1 VLSLHPPGIVEGDS
15 ASLAPLDAV
24 HMAARTVTFTVLI
37 SAAAG
42 LVFGISPAIR
52 APRIDL
58 QQMLQDCNRGYCGG
72 RGQKRFL
79 DALIIPEVGLSMLL
93 LVAAGLLIRTL
104 TALRSVDPGFRG
116 RSCPGQYHAG
126 AADKSTTPRLS
137 ESTFSRHSGNGARA
151 SWSGFLG
158 IASIF
163 EQRMNP
169 IPSTWGP
176 H

>member
-1 VLSLHPPGIVEGDS
+1 
-15 ASLAPLDAV
+15 
-24 HMAARTVTFTVLI
+24 MAARTVTFTVLI

-104 TALRSVDPGFRG
+104 TALRSVDPGFR
-116 RSCPGQYHAG
+116 
-126 AADKSTTPRLS
+126 ADHVLVNTMLVLPTEKYDSAPKRIDLFTPFWKRRARFLEWFPWNCLHFRTTN
-137 ESTFSRHSGNGARA
+137 ESHSIN
-151 SWSGFLG
+151 LG
-158 IASIF
+158 TSL
-163 EQRMNP
+163 
-169 IPSTWGP
+169 T
-176 H
+176 